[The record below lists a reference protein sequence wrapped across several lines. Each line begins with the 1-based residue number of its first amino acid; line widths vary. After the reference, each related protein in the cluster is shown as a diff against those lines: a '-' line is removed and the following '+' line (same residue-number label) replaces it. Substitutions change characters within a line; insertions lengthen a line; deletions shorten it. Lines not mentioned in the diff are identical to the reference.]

1 MLLKNRIKIKWYL
14 IGTVINYLLFNYHI
28 DDPILMFIFIAG
40 IILNQIFLMRL
51 GLYALGLEVNK
62 TYIPTAIYGALKL
75 LIIVSVFYCASRNSL
90 NKELFWVGIYIFQ
103 LIIFGLSIKT
113 TVKKN

>member
-1 MLLKNRIKIKWYL
+1 MLLKNKIKIKWYL
-14 IGTVINYLLFNYHI
+14 IGTAINYFLFNYYI
-28 DDPILMFIFIAG
+28 NDPVLMFIFIAG
-40 IILNQIFLMRL
+40 IILNQIFLMRF
-51 GLYALGLEVNK
+51 GLYALGIEVNT

-75 LIIVSVFYCASRNSL
+75 LIIIAAFYCASRNSL

-103 LIIFGLSIKT
+103 LIIFSLSIKT